1 MGFKLDGYEIG
12 FPINKPKVTNCPNC
26 GAVVTNRRCEYCGTL
41 FNDFNNTPIGG
52 IISMKAENSDGVL
65 LWEIGEI

>member
-26 GAVVTNRRCEYCGTL
+26 GAIVLGRRCEYCGTI
-41 FNDFNNTPIGG
+41 FNNLENIIVNG
-52 IISMKAENSDGVL
+52 IISIKGEDFDGNV
-65 LWEIGEI
+65 LWEIEN